1 MTLKGGLTINLN
13 SLSFVDELSEVE
25 LQDLRERLTY
35 VGYPPT
41 GETTEIKSI
50 LSLFLEDRSL
60 GDLST
65 KEELW
70 IELVNYGYKLGDR
83 ILTKTNPSLYGADVE
98 ELQEL
103 LSRLGFYSE
112 PISGIFTNDVVSS
125 VIKFQENRGLDIDG
139 TVGLN
144 TVEEIRKLIRPGFDT
159 SLNEAIKTI
168 SPGFMTGSIGYS
180 VSFNLPNIGS
190 YKEQIDIYEKTKIL
204 CLEKNILASFASEA
218 GEEIKE
224 KNIIYYVNNKQPA
237 LFVSFNDS
245 EESFVE
251 YFKGSFSESIIGKK
265 LSEAVGD
272 KFNIPVS
279 GRSSNYLKNT
289 KSVSIVIN
297 GKFYQIDEIENLLT
311 FLLDE
316 LNKLLST

>member
-1 MTLKGGLTINLN
+1 MPRGGLTISLE

-25 LQDLRERLTY
+25 LQDLKERLNY
-35 VGYPPT
+35 VGYSPT
-41 GETTEIKSI
+41 EEKAEIKSI

-60 GDLST
+60 ENLST

-83 ILTKTNPSLYGADVE
+83 ILTKTNPNLYGADVE

-112 PISGIFTNDVVSS
+112 PINGMFTNEVVSS
-125 VIKFQENRGLDIDG
+125 VVKFQENRGLDIDG

-180 VSFNLPNIGS
+180 VSFNLPNFGS
-190 YKEQIDIYEKTKIL
+190 YKDQVAIYEKTKNL
-204 CLEKNILASFASEA
+204 CLEKNIIASFASEA
-218 GEEIKE
+218 GEEIE
-224 KNIIYYVNNKQPA
+224 EENIINYVNNKQPA
-237 LFVSFNDS
+237 LFVSFNNSD
-245 EESFVE
+245 ESSIE

-265 LSEAVGD
+265 LSESIKD
-272 KFNIPVS
+272 KFDIPIA
-279 GRSSNYLKNT
+279 GRASSLLKNT
-289 KSVSIVIN
+289 KSVSIILN
-297 GKFYQIDEIENLLT
+297 GNFYQINEIEKILT
-311 FLLDE
+311 FLLDS
-316 LNKLLST
+316 LNESLSN

>member
-1 MTLKGGLTINLN
+1 MPKGGLTINLE

-25 LQDLRERLTY
+25 LQDLKERLNY
-35 VGYPPT
+35 VGYSSA
-41 GETTEIKSI
+41 GEKAEIKSI
-50 LSLFLEDRSL
+50 LSLFLEDRNLESL
-60 GDLST
+60 LT

-83 ILTKTNPSLYGADVE
+83 IITKTNPNLYGADIE

-112 PISGIFTNDVVSS
+112 PINGIFTNEVVSS
-125 VIKFQENRGLDIDG
+125 VVKFQENRGIDIDG

-180 VSFNLPNIGS
+180 VSFNLPNFGN
-190 YKEQIDIYEKTKIL
+190 YKDQVAVYEKTKNL

-218 GEEIKE
+218 GEEME
-224 KNIIYYVNNKQPA
+224 EENIINYVNNKQPA
-237 LFVSFNDS
+237 LFVSFN
-245 EESFVE
+245 
-251 YFKGSFSESIIGKK
+251 K
-265 LSEAVGD
+265 
-272 KFNIPVS
+272 
-279 GRSSNYLKNT
+279 
-289 KSVSIVIN
+289 
-297 GKFYQIDEIENLLT
+297 
-311 FLLDE
+311 
-316 LNKLLST
+316 

>member
-35 VGYPPT
+35 VGYPPP
-41 GETTEIKSI
+41 EEKTEIKSI
-50 LSLFLEDRSL
+50 LSLFIEDRSL
-60 GDLST
+60 GGLST

-112 PISGIFTNDVVSS
+112 PINGIFTNDVVSS

-180 VSFNLPNIGS
+180 VCFNLPNVGS
-190 YKEQIDIYEKTKIL
+190 YKEQIDI
-204 CLEKNILASFASEA
+204 
-218 GEEIKE
+218 
-224 KNIIYYVNNKQPA
+224 
-237 LFVSFNDS
+237 
-245 EESFVE
+245 
-251 YFKGSFSESIIGKK
+251 
-265 LSEAVGD
+265 
-272 KFNIPVS
+272 
-279 GRSSNYLKNT
+279 
-289 KSVSIVIN
+289 
-297 GKFYQIDEIENLLT
+297 
-311 FLLDE
+311 
-316 LNKLLST
+316 

>member
-1 MTLKGGLTINLN
+1 MPKGGLKINLH

-25 LQDLRERLTY
+25 LQDLKERLNY
-35 VGYPPT
+35 VGYSSS
-41 GETTEIKSI
+41 EEKAEIKSF

-60 GDLST
+60 ENLST

-112 PISGIFTNDVVSS
+112 PINGVFTSEVVSS
-125 VIKFQENRGLDIDG
+125 VVKFQENRGLDIDG

-144 TVEEIRKLIRPGFDT
+144 TVQEIRKLIRPGFDT

-168 SPGFMTGSIGYS
+168 SPGFNTGSIGYS
-180 VSFNLPNIGS
+180 VSFNLPNLGS
-190 YKEQIDIYEKTKIL
+190 YKEQIDIYEKTRNL

-218 GEEIKE
+218 GEKIEE
-224 KNIIYYVNNKQPA
+224 ENIINYVNNKQPA
-237 LFVSFNDS
+237 LFVSFNKSD
-245 EESFVE
+245 ENLVE
-251 YFKGSFSESIIGKK
+251 HFKGSFSESIIGKK
-265 LSEAVGD
+265 LSESVGN
-272 KFNIPVS
+272 KFNIPVV
-279 GRSSNYLKNT
+279 GRSSNLLKNT
-289 KSVSIVIN
+289 KSVSIILN
-297 GKFYQIDEIENLLT
+297 GNFYQISQIEEILD
-311 FLLDE
+311 FLLDS
-316 LNKLLST
+316 LNDYLAT